1 LSLVVAEVTV
11 LETLCL
17 PVLEAHSLL
26 LLVKTVR
33 QKLAAVDP
41 RKQVELEDWPMGL
54 VPPAQLEHYLSEETV
69 ARAIFTAAAVVAVA
83 TTAAVVAVPIAT
95 AAA

>member
-1 LSLVVAEVTV
+1 LLLVVAEVTV

-17 PVLEAHSLL
+17 QVPEAHSLL

-41 RKQVELEDWPMGL
+41 RKQAELEDWPMGL
-54 VPPAQLEHYLSEETV
+54 VPPEQPEHYL
-69 ARAIFTAAAVVAVA
+69 
-83 TTAAVVAVPIAT
+83 
-95 AAA
+95 

>member
-17 PVLEAHSLL
+17 QVPEAHSLL

-41 RKQVELEDWPMGL
+41 RKQAELEDWPMVL
-54 VPPAQLEHYLSEETV
+54 VPPAQPEHYLSEETV
-69 ARAIFTAAAVVAVA
+69 ARAIFTAAAVEAGA
-83 TTAAVVAVPIAT
+83 TTAAAAVVPIAT
-95 AAA
+95 VAA